1 MPQFRYMNL
10 PTILLIEDDELNSD
24 MLSRRLRKRDFTV
37 IVAEDGESGVSS
49 AVQYHPDVI
58 LLDVSLPDIDGWECT
73 RRIRSNPLTRDI
85 PIIALTGH
93 TSGDT
98 RVRALEVGCNDYDTK
113 PINFERLIA
122 KISACS

>member
-1 MPQFRYMNL
+1 MEL

-37 IVAEDGESGVSS
+37 ILAEDGESGVSS
-49 AVQYHPDVI
+49 AVQHHPDVI

-73 RRIRSNPLTRDI
+73 RRIRSNPLTSDI
-85 PIIALTGH
+85 PIVALTGH
-93 TSGDT
+93 TFGDI
-98 RVRALEVGCNDYDTK
+98 RDQALKAGCTDFDTK

-122 KISACS
+122 KISAYF